1 MGRFALI
8 QNSSTSLTR
17 VGSCTRGPLEAVLN
31 MELYVNENNNAFYTH
46 DFIQPSAKVT
56 RPVPCRW
63 QHSFLWAALKEI
75 CLCLG
80 VLARILY
87 TRGVAFAQWKFSTKL
102 TIFPLKNV
110 HSPPPISLLI
120 PSDQTDWHHLLV
132 CLINCLHVPC
142 EWKHLVNCSSVV
154 NSESFFKCQIM

>member
-17 VGSCTRGPLEAVLN
+17 VGSCTRGPLKAVLN

-63 QHSFLWAALKEI
+63 QHSFFMSRFEGNLSMSGCSRKDFIHKRSSFCTMEIFHETYNFSSKECSLSFSNLFAVSQWPDWLTSLI
-75 CLCLG
+75 GLSHQLSS
-80 VLARILY
+80 Y
-87 TRGVAFAQWKFSTKL
+87 TMYTL
-102 TIFPLKNV
+102 
-110 HSPPPISLLI
+110 
-120 PSDQTDWHHLLV
+120 
-132 CLINCLHVPC
+132 
-142 EWKHLVNCSSVV
+142 
-154 NSESFFKCQIM
+154 SELFFGC